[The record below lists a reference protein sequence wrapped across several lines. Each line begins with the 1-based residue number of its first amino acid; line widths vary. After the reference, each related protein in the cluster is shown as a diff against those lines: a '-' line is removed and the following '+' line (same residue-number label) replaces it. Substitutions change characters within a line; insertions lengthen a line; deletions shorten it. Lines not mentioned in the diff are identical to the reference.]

1 MLLGFLAET
10 REKSPRMSDIE
21 IPELLWQ
28 MVEGRNK
35 KLRDLG
41 LLAQL
46 CYVRPRD
53 KRGLCSLRRARKH
66 TVYQDHKK
74 CAGVSIISIIK
85 CSVIALLCRPCLMV
99 NAITETGC

>member
-1 MLLGFLAET
+1 
-10 REKSPRMSDIE
+10 MSDIE

-28 MVEGRNK
+28 MVVEGRNK

-53 KRGLCSLRRARKH
+53 TKGDC
-66 TVYQDHKK
+66 V
-74 CAGVSIISIIK
+74 
-85 CSVIALLCRPCLMV
+85 P
-99 NAITETGC
+99 

>member
-1 MLLGFLAET
+1 MEIGFNFFFFEKPGDGTNLLLGFLAET

-46 CYVRPRD
+46 CYARP
-53 KRGLCSLRRARKH
+53 
-66 TVYQDHKK
+66 QDTKGN
-74 CAGVSIISIIK
+74 CV
-85 CSVIALLCRPCLMV
+85 P
-99 NAITETGC
+99 

>member
-35 KLRDLG
+35 NSGIWVCWRS
-41 LLAQL
+41 
-46 CYVRPRD
+46 YVM
-53 KRGLCSLRRARKH
+53 RGHKTQKG
-66 TVYQDHKK
+66 TVFLEK
-74 CAGVSIISIIK
+74 G
-85 CSVIALLCRPCLMV
+85 
-99 NAITETGC
+99 